1 MPGSPP
7 GMVESRGEGQQHG
20 IMGTR
25 ASFVSVPVCVNV
37 CVNAGSLSLPLM
49 PSETLWGSSCPG
61 GSLLLQKATD
71 GTTRKESVDFRLAS
85 SGSHQVPLVPQGS
98 TNPRDCFNE
107 LPAHPILLRFE
118 VVQPLDG
125 MPVDGAL
132 YFGCSILTTAFL
144 LQTEVQPSI

>member
-49 PSETLWGSSCPG
+49 LSETLWGSSCPG
-61 GSLLLQKATD
+61 DSLLLQKATD
-71 GTTRKESVDFRLAS
+71 GTTRKESVDFS
-85 SGSHQVPLVPQGS
+85 
-98 TNPRDCFNE
+98 
-107 LPAHPILLRFE
+107 
-118 VVQPLDG
+118 
-125 MPVDGAL
+125 
-132 YFGCSILTTAFL
+132 
-144 LQTEVQPSI
+144 

>member
-61 GSLLLQKATD
+61 GSLLLPKATD
-71 GTTRKESVDFRLAS
+71 GITRKDDYKQKYNHLSVPRSPPGYVFIAHYS
-85 SGSHQVPLVPQGS
+85 VFHHQFHEWN
-98 TNPRDCFNE
+98 TF
-107 LPAHPILLRFE
+107 F
-118 VVQPLDG
+118 
-125 MPVDGAL
+125 
-132 YFGCSILTTAFL
+132 
-144 LQTEVQPSI
+144 